1 MAHRVKTDIDL
12 GQNNLLNGGFERVI
26 ALPLENNV
34 IGRQVLYQGKPYWWN
49 GTEWISWTEIDP
61 NQFWQTDKANAEV
74 STFVKID
81 RGPDTES
88 YSIWDLVISAGHNF
102 DVGRNYEVSLGPNLR
117 GETQTLREYLFDGF
131 YNFRKNNLTN
141 IRYQFL
147 LKQTLR
153 PPAAIEVTNTPVTV
167 RIPRVFQYDYENI
180 SSTNPPYV
188 FVNNALLRGDYYEF
202 SFTDSCRIDFIC
214 TYFGYYFSVYSD
226 DDIAL
231 STRENSTLVS
241 FLNENNVEKS
251 TLFNKFSLHSLLVA
265 VINKLN
271 QGGGGAT
278 GDFWS
283 LTQAN
288 AETSACEVTINNS
301 NESIFPKVLA
311 TYGDY
316 IHSRNIVVDLS
327 NYSDATSYVFDLFG
341 DISNVPIGIRYSIF
355 IAGYNN
361 SLKINFPK
369 QYLTNISAIHSP
381 DGASEERYTI
391 AYSSATKIDFIKL
404 GDNKVWV
411 DVSNKM

>member
-1 MAHRVKTDIDL
+1 MAYRVKTSIDL

-34 IGRQVLYQGKPYWWN
+34 LGRQVLYQGKPYWWN

-74 STFVKID
+74 STFVKIE
-81 RGPDTES
+81 RGFDTES
-88 YSIWDLVISAGHNF
+88 CSIWDLVTSAELNF
-102 DVGRNYEVSLGPNLR
+102 DVGRNYEIALGANPAGNVAI
-117 GETQTLREYLFDGF
+117 LREHLFDGF

-153 PPAAIEVTNTPVTV
+153 LPTVIEVTNTPITV
-167 RIPRVFQYDYENI
+167 RIPRVFLYDKETT
-180 SSTNPPYV
+180 SSINPPYV

-214 TYFGYYFSVYSD
+214 TYYGYYFSVYSD

-278 GDFWS
+278 GNFWS

-288 AETSACEVTINNS
+288 AETPACEVTIDNS
-301 NESIFPKVLA
+301 AESIFPKVLA

-316 IHSRNIVVDLS
+316 IHSRNIFVALF
-327 NYSDATSYVFDLFG
+327 NYSDESSYVFDLFG
-341 DISNVPIGIRYSIF
+341 DISNVPIGVRYSIF
-355 IAGYNN
+355 IAGYNG
-361 SLKINFPK
+361 SLKLDFSK
-369 QYLTNISAIHSP
+369 QYLTNISALHTP
-381 DGASEERYTI
+381 DGAHEERYTI
-391 AYSSATKIDFIKL
+391 AYSGATKIDFIKL
-404 GDNKVWV
+404 GDSVVWV
-411 DVSNKM
+411 DVAT

>member
-34 IGRQVLYQGKPYWWN
+34 LGRQVLYQGRPYWWN

-74 STFVKID
+74 STFVKIE

-88 YSIWDLVISAGHNF
+88 CSIWDLVTSAGHNF
-102 DVGRNYEVSLGPNLR
+102 DVGRNYEVSLGPNVR
-117 GETQTLREYLFDGF
+117 GDIQTLREYLFDGF

-147 LKQTLR
+147 LKQTIR
-153 PPAAIEVTNTPVTV
+153 TPTIIEVTNIPVTV
-167 RIPRVFQYDYENI
+167 RIPRVFQYDYDNI
-180 SSTNPPYV
+180 SSINPPYV

-214 TYFGYYFSVYSD
+214 TSFGYYFSVYSD

-231 STRENSTLVS
+231 STKENSTLVS

-327 NYSDATSYVFDLFG
+327 NYSDESSYVFDLFG
-341 DISNVPIGIRYSIF
+341 DISNVPTGVRYSIF
-355 IAGYNN
+355 ITGNN
-361 SLKINFPK
+361 PLKLDFPK
-369 QYLTNISAIHSP
+369 QYLTNISSIHTP
-381 DGASEERYTI
+381 DGAHEESYTI
-391 AYSSATKIDFIKL
+391 AYSSATKIDFVKL
-404 GDNKVWV
+404 EANKVWV

>member
-1 MAHRVKTDIDL
+1 MAYRAKTDIDL

-26 ALPLENNV
+26 SLPLKNNV
-34 IGRQVLYQGKPYWWN
+34 LGRQVLYQGKPYWWN

-74 STFVKID
+74 STFIRIE
-81 RGPDTES
+81 RGFDTES
-88 YSIWDLVISAGHNF
+88 CSIWDLVTSAELNF
-102 DVGRNYEVSLGPNLR
+102 DVGRNYEIALGPDFAGNVA
-117 GETQTLREYLFDGF
+117 TLREHLFDGF

-153 PPAAIEVTNTPVTV
+153 LPTSIEVTNTPVTV
-167 RIPRVFQYDYENI
+167 RIPRVFQYDENA
-180 SSTNPPYV
+180 SSANFPYV

-231 STRENSTLVS
+231 STRENNTLVS

-288 AETSACEVTINNS
+288 AETSACEVTIDNS
-301 NESIFPKVLA
+301 AESIFPQVLA
-311 TYGDY
+311 AYGDY
-316 IHSRNIVVDLS
+316 IHSRNIFVDLS
-327 NYSDATSYVFDLFG
+327 NYSDETGYVYDLFG
-341 DISNVPIGIRYSIF
+341 DISNVPTGVRYSIF
-355 IAGYNN
+355 IAGYN
-361 SLKINFPK
+361 SPLKLDFSK
-369 QYLTNISAIHSP
+369 QYLTNISALHTP
-381 DGASEERYTI
+381 DGAHEERYTI
-391 AYSSATKIDFIKL
+391 AYSGATKIDFIKL
-404 GDNKVWV
+404 GDNVVWV
-411 DVSNKM
+411 DVAT

>member
-12 GQNNLLNGGFERVI
+12 GQNNLRNGGFERVI
-26 ALPLENNV
+26 ALPLDNNGL
-34 IGRQVLYQGKPYWWN
+34 GRQVFKGKPYWWN
-49 GTEWISWTEIDP
+49 GTEWISWNEIDP

-74 STFVKID
+74 STFVKIE

-88 YSIWDLVISAGHNF
+88 CSIWDLVISAGHNF
-102 DVGRNYEVSLGPNLR
+102 DVGRNYEVSLGPNVS
-117 GETQTLREYLFDGF
+117 GEIQTLREYLFDGF

-153 PPAAIEVTNTPVTV
+153 LPTVLEVTNTPVTV
-167 RIPRVFQYDYENI
+167 RIPRVFQYDCENI
-180 SSTNPPYV
+180 SSINPPYV

-231 STRENSTLVS
+231 STKENSTLVS

-288 AETSACEVTINNS
+288 AETSACEVRINNS

-316 IHSRNIVVDLS
+316 IHSRNIFVDLS
-327 NYSDATSYVFDLFG
+327 NYSDASSYVFDLFG
-341 DISNVPIGIRYSIF
+341 DITNVPINVRYSIF
-355 IAGYNN
+355 ITGYND
-361 SLKINFPK
+361 SLKLDFPK
-369 QYLTNISAIHSP
+369 QYLTNISATHTP
-381 DGASEERYTI
+381 DGTSEEKYTI
-391 AYSSATKIDFIKL
+391 AYSSATKIDFVKL
-404 GDNKVWV
+404 GANKVWV

>member
-1 MAHRVKTDIDL
+1 MAEKFKTDIDL
-12 GQNNLLNGGFERVI
+12 EYNSIVKGGFEP
-26 ALPLENNV
+26 LPSLPIENNSL
-34 IGRQVLYQGKPYWWN
+34 GRQVFKGKPYWWN

-74 STFVKID
+74 STFVKIE
-81 RGPDTES
+81 RGFDTES
-88 YSIWDLVISAGHNF
+88 CSIWDLVTSAELNF
-102 DVGRNYEVSLGPNLR
+102 DVGRNYEIAVGPDPANNVAI
-117 GETQTLREYLFDGF
+117 LREHLFDGF

-147 LKQTLR
+147 LKQTFSR
-153 PPAAIEVTNTPVTV
+153 PHIIEVTNTPVTV
-167 RIPRVFQYDYENI
+167 RIPRVFRYDYDNI
-180 SSTNPPYV
+180 SSINPPYV

-214 TYFGYYFSVYSD
+214 TSYGYYFSVYSD

-301 NESIFPKVLA
+301 AESIFPQVLA
-311 TYGDY
+311 AYGDY
-316 IHSRNIVVDLS
+316 IHSRNIIVDLS
-327 NYSDATSYVFDLFG
+327 NYSDATGYVYDLFG
-341 DISNVPIGIRYSIF
+341 DISNVPTNVRYSIF
-355 IAGYNN
+355 ITGYNG
-361 SLKINFPK
+361 SLKLDFLK
-369 QYLTNISAIHSP
+369 QYLTNISALHTP
-381 DGASEERYTI
+381 DGAHEERYTI
-391 AYSSATKIDFIKL
+391 AYSGATKIDFIKL
-404 GDNKVWV
+404 GDNVVWV
-411 DVSNKM
+411 DVAT

>member
-1 MAHRVKTDIDL
+1 MALRVKTDIDL

-34 IGRQVLYQGKPYWWN
+34 LGRQVLYQGKPYWWN

-74 STFVKID
+74 STFVKIE
-81 RGPDTES
+81 RGFDTES
-88 YSIWDLVISAGHNF
+88 CSIWDLVTSAGLNF
-102 DVGRNYEVSLGPNLR
+102 DVGRNYEIALGIDPPGNVV
-117 GETQTLREYLFDGF
+117 TLREHLFDGF

-147 LKQTLR
+147 LKQTLKL
-153 PPAAIEVTNTPVTV
+153 PTVIEVTNTPITV
-167 RIPRVFQYDYENI
+167 RIPRVFLYDQE
-180 SSTNPPYV
+180 TTLNPPYV

-214 TYFGYYFSVYSD
+214 TYHGYYFSVYSD

-231 STRENSTLVS
+231 STRENNTLVS

-301 NESIFPKVLA
+301 AESIFPQVLA
-311 TYGDY
+311 AYGDY
-316 IHSRNIVVDLS
+316 IHSRNIFVALV
-327 NYSDATSYVFDLFG
+327 NYSDESSYVFDLFG
-341 DISNVPIGIRYSIF
+341 DISNVPIGVRYSIF
-355 IAGYNN
+355 IAGYNG
-361 SLKINFPK
+361 SLKLDFPK
-369 QYLTNISAIHSP
+369 QYLTNISALHTP
-381 DGASEERYTI
+381 DGMSEERYTI
-391 AYSSATKIDFIKL
+391 AYSGATKIDFIKL
-404 GDNKVWV
+404 GDSVVWV
-411 DVSNKM
+411 DVAT